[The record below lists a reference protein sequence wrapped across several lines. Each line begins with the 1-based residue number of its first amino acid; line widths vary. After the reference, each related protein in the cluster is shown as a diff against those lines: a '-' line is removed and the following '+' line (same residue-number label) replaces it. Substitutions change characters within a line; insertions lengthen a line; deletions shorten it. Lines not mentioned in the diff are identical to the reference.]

1 MIFCMNKKK
10 LDKVDNASLEN
21 LISLNVS
28 KNDFFFNVNK
38 PLTDKYNIM
47 NMLFYFEFSN
57 I

>member
-28 KNDFFFNVNK
+28 KNDFFF
-38 PLTDKYNIM
+38 
-47 NMLFYFEFSN
+47 LFFGGGGLKWLVRL
-57 I
+57 